1 LPQDNKYHFSVS
13 LIDDRSRFGVKLEP
27 VEISEVTENHEVFRD
42 PPWMLLT
49 RDIPDRK
56 KDYESE

>member
-1 LPQDNKYHFSVS
+1 
-13 LIDDRSRFGVKLEP
+13 VKLEP